1 MHYKHVTKSKDG
13 KSKVL
18 AFITAVE
25 HTHRAY
31 LSEENRI

>member
-25 HTHRAY
+25 HIHTVY
-31 LSEENRI
+31 LSQENRI